1 MATLDRVTQMQTSG
15 MTDEQI
21 SSQLQQEGIAP
32 QEVMD
37 ALGQAKIKSA
47 VSDNPNT
54 GVVQQTQAIPQLQAN
69 PPVTG
74 TQGMQTSITEQATAA
89 QAPLP
94 PTEQAYQGQQ
104 YQETQSTQGQDDQYA
119 GYYPEAGAYQEGY
132 YQQPMMDTETI
143 TQIAEQVVAEK
154 FKDFTKETGDLVSF
168 KTTTQDKIADIDSR
182 LKRIEKT
189 IDKLQQAIIQK
200 IGDFGESNAAIQKD
214 IENLHETTSKLMN
227 PLIDNY
233 RAITEKKTNKRTTQK
248 K

>member
-32 QEVMD
+32 KEVLD
-37 ALGQAKIKSA
+37 AINQAKIKSA
-47 VSDNPNT
+47 VTDNPNA
-54 GVVQQTQAIPQLQAN
+54 GIIQQTGGVPQLQTPQPTPA
-69 PPVTG
+69 
-74 TQGMQTSITEQATAA
+74 TQGMQTSIANQEPVAP
-89 QAPLP
+89 APLP
-94 PTEQAYQGQQ
+94 PNEQTFQGQQ
-104 YQETQSTQGQDDQYA
+104 YQEAPVPAGQEDQYA
-119 GYYPEAGAYQEGY
+119 GYYPETGAYQDSY

-143 TQIAEQVVAEK
+143 TQIAEQVVTEK
-154 FKDFTKETGDLVSF
+154 FKDFTKGTGDLISF
-168 KTTTQDKIADIDSR
+168 KTTTQDKIADMDNR

-200 IGDFGESNAAIQKD
+200 IGDFGESNATIQKD
-214 IENLHETTSKLMN
+214 LENLHETTSKLMN

-233 RAITEKKTNKRTTQK
+233 RALTEKSTHKRTAHK

>member
-1 MATLDRVTQMQTSG
+1 MATLDRVTQLQTSG

-21 SSQLQQEGIAP
+21 SSQLQQEGIGP

-37 ALGQAKIKSA
+37 AISQAKIKSA
-47 VSDNPNT
+47 VTDNPNA
-54 GVVQQTQAIPQLQAN
+54 GIVQQTQSIPQLQATQ
-69 PPVTG
+69 PTT
-74 TQGMQTSITEQATAA
+74 TQGMQASISEQTPVAA
-89 QAPLP
+89 APLP

-104 YQETQSTQGQDDQYA
+104 YAEAPAAQGQADGYA
-119 GYYPEAGAYQEGY
+119 SYYPETGAYQEGY

-143 TQIAEQVVAEK
+143 TQIAEQVVTEK
-154 FKDFTKETGDLVSF
+154 FKNFAKETGDLVSF
-168 KTTTQDKIADIDSR
+168 KTTTQDKISDIDSR

-200 IGDFGESNAAIQKD
+200 IGDFGESNASIQKD

-233 RAITEKKTNKRTTQK
+233 RAITEKKTHK
-248 K
+248 KATHKK